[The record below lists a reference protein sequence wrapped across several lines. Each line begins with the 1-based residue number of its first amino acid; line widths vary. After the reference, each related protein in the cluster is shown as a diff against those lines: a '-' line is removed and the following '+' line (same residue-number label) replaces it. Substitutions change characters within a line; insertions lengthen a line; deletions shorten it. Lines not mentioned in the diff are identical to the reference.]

1 VPLRRPLPSPLLIEG
16 APTRCT
22 EGFPKTLAP
31 NAESRSLPLNLT
43 ELVRSS
49 VLEFVGV
56 LDLDLEQLSSSESSV
71 LRLSSFLEDLES
83 LASLAG
89 PV

>member
-1 VPLRRPLPSPLLIEG
+1 MPSPLLIEG

-22 EGFPKTLAP
+22 EGLPKTLGP

-71 LRLSSFLEDLES
+71 LRLSSFLEDLEPLPS
-83 LASLAG
+83 LSG

>member
-1 VPLRRPLPSPLLIEG
+1 MQG
-16 APTRCT
+16 APTRWT
-22 EGFPKTLAP
+22 EGFPKTLGP

-49 VLEFVGV
+49 ALLFVGV
-56 LDLDLEQLSSSESSV
+56 LDLEQLSLSEDSCL
-71 LRLSSFLEDLES
+71 LRLSDFLEDLDDLS
-83 LASLAG
+83 SRSG